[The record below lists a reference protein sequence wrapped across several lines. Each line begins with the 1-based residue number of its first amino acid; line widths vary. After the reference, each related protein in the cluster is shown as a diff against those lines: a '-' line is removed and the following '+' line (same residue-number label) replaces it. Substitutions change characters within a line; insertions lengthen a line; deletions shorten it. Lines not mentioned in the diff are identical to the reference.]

1 MRLILPVF
9 SIISILLTT
18 AAHTQPADI
27 EDFFEQFTAD
37 WVRAN
42 PNQAISTSFFTGEE
56 QQLLSQQLTPLTPE
70 YRAERISRAREGL
83 AILDTFDPDSLTQ
96 TQRISAEAM
105 RWQLQMLVE
114 GEPFNDFDFPLQQ
127 MSGANVGLVNQL
139 TVVHP
144 LRSVSDAQN
153 YIARLQQMD
162 DRMNEAV
169 AEARRIAELGA
180 VPPAFILRAT
190 LNQLERFIA
199 GSPEENPLTTT
210 LFQKTENVSGLST
223 ARRQQLA
230 QQAAEIV
237 ENEVY
242 PAWQRAISVL
252 QAQLIRATDDA
263 GLWRFPNGEE
273 IYAYHL
279 KRFTTTNLTA
289 DQIHEIGLREVAAI
303 ESQMDVLLRQI
314 GYTEGTVRE
323 RVEALK
329 EAMAYPVNDEG
340 RAAIMADIDTYMRD
354 AERRLVDLFDNR
366 PRSPVIAQPYP
377 EFRWDNAAASY
388 TAPPLDG
395 SRPGVFQMPL
405 RPNRLTGFAL
415 RTLVYHET
423 VPGHHYQIALSGEDP
438 DLPRFMQ
445 IRAFGGSSA
454 SSEGWALYAE
464 QLAVEDG
471 WYEGDVEGLIGQ
483 LDAALFRARR
493 LVVDT
498 GLHAM
503 GWTRQQAIDFGIE
516 ASEIERYVVMPGQ
529 ACSYMIGK
537 LRILEL
543 REKARIALG
552 DRFSITDYH
561 NVVLGLGVVPLTILE
576 DAVDRY
582 IAEVSSR
589 S

>member
-1 MRLILPVF
+1 MRFAALLF
-9 SIISILLTT
+9 SSAILL
-18 AAHTQPADI
+18 PAKVLAQTGDI
-27 EDFFEQFTAD
+27 ETFFEEFTTE

-42 PNQAISTSFFTGEE
+42 PNQAISTSYFSGDEH
-56 QQLLSQQLTPLTPE
+56 QRLLQLITPMTPE
-70 YRAERISRAREGL
+70 YSAERIAKAREGL
-83 AILDTFDPDSLTQ
+83 AVLDTFNLDELTQ
-96 TQRISAEAM
+96 TQRVSAQAM

-114 GEPFNDFDFPLQQ
+114 GEAFSDFEFPLQQ
-127 MSGANVGLVNQL
+127 MSGANVNLVNQM

-144 LRSVSDAQN
+144 LRSASDAES
-153 YIARLQQMD
+153 YVVRLQQLGPRMD
-162 DRMNEAV
+162 EVV
-169 AEARRIAELGA
+169 AEARRQAEIG
-180 VPPAFILRAT
+180 VIPPAFILRAT
-190 LNQLERFIA
+190 LTQLERFIA
-199 GSPEENPLTTT
+199 AAPAQNPLTTT
-210 LFQKTENVSGLST
+210 LLEKTANMSDLDPQRRLLLAEQS
-223 ARRQQLA
+223 AR
-230 QQAAEIV
+230 IV
-237 ENEVY
+237 EEQVY
-242 PAWQRAISVL
+242 PAWQRAISTL
-252 QAQLIRATDDA
+252 RSQLNRATEDA
-263 GLWRFPNGEE
+263 GLWRFPGGDE
-273 IYAYHL
+273 IYAYQL
-279 KRFTTTNLTA
+279 RRYTTTDLTA
-289 DQIHEIGLREVAAI
+289 DEIHEIGLREVARI
-303 ESQMDVLLRQI
+303 ETQMDGLLRQI
-314 GYTEGTVRE
+314 GYTEGSVRE
-323 RVEALK
+323 RVEQLKGAL
-329 EAMAYPVNDEG
+329 AYPVTDEG
-340 RAAIMADIDTYMRD
+340 RAAIMADIEIYMRD

-405 RPNRLTGFAL
+405 RPSRLTNFAL

-438 DLPRFMQ
+438 NLPRFMQ
-445 IRAFGGSSA
+445 IRAFGGSAA

-471 WYEGDVEGLIGQ
+471 WYEDDIQGLIGQ

-498 GLHAM
+498 GLHAK

-529 ACSYMIGK
+529 ATSYMIGK

-543 REKARIALG
+543 REKARQALG
-552 DRFSITDYH
+552 DRFSIAEYH

-582 IAEVSSR
+582 IAEVLAGA
-589 S
+589 

>member
-1 MRLILPVF
+1 M
-9 SIISILLTT
+9 
-18 AAHTQPADI
+18 
-27 EDFFEQFTAD
+27 
-37 WVRAN
+37 
-42 PNQAISTSFFTGEE
+42 
-56 QQLLSQQLTPLTPE
+56 
-70 YRAERISRAREGL
+70 
-83 AILDTFDPDSLTQ
+83 LDTFDPDTLTQ

-144 LRSVSDAQN
+144 LRSVNDAQN
-153 YIARLQQMD
+153 YILRLQQMD

-169 AEARRIAELGA
+169 AEARRIAELGV

-242 PAWQRAISVL
+242 PAWQRA
-252 QAQLIRATDDA
+252 
-263 GLWRFPNGEE
+263 
-273 IYAYHL
+273 
-279 KRFTTTNLTA
+279 TNLTA

-329 EAMAYPVNDEG
+329 EAMAYPVNDAG
-340 RAAIMADIDTYMRD
+340 RTAIMADIETYMRD

-405 RPNRLTGFAL
+405 R
-415 RTLVYHET
+415 
-423 VPGHHYQIALSGEDP
+423 
-438 DLPRFMQ
+438 
-445 IRAFGGSSA
+445 
-454 SSEGWALYAE
+454 
-464 QLAVEDG
+464 
-471 WYEGDVEGLIGQ
+471 
-483 LDAALFRARR
+483 
-493 LVVDT
+493 
-498 GLHAM
+498 
-503 GWTRQQAIDFGIE
+503 
-516 ASEIERYVVMPGQ
+516 
-529 ACSYMIGK
+529 
-537 LRILEL
+537 
-543 REKARIALG
+543 
-552 DRFSITDYH
+552 
-561 NVVLGLGVVPLTILE
+561 LGVVPLTILE